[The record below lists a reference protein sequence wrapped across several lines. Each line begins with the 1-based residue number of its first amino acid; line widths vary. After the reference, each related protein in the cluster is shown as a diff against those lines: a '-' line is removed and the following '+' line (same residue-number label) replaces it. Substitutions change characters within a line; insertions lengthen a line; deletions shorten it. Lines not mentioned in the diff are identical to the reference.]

1 MTDSVVGYAVCTERK
16 PRYFA
21 GMMRGE
27 PVLSTKAEA
36 ENMHIFDRMSAAE
49 VMRLLVEERT
59 GIDAKVIEVLEG
71 VRVDG

>member
-1 MTDSVVGYAVCTERK
+1 MTDNIVGYAVCTGHK

-27 PVLSTKAEA
+27 PVLSTKAED
-36 ENMHIFDRMSAAE
+36 MHIFDRMSAAK

>member
-21 GMMRGE
+21 GMMCGE
-27 PVLSTKAEA
+27 PVLSTKAED
-36 ENMHIFDRMSAAE
+36 MHIFGRMSAAE